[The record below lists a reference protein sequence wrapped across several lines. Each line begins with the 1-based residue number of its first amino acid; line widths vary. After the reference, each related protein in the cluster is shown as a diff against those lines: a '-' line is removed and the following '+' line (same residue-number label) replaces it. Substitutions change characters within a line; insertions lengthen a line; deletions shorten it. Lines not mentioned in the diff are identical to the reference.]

1 VIPLRSVGTRLSL
14 ALLAIVAAGLAFVYM
29 IVVPPLED
37 RLVDGKLDQLEAV
50 AGPVALQLKQPIS
63 DADAADPLQSVAVG
77 ASARALV
84 VEPLARNV
92 LRVTDVAGDDPS
104 VYRNDPVGLRALEFG
119 EVVRETVERGGER
132 FAEVAVPYRADD
144 QPRAL
149 LLASPLREQMETVD
163 TVERRLLIAGILA
176 LAGAVLL
183 GYGGSWLFARRLRRL
198 EHAAERIAAGHFDE
212 PIVDRGRDE
221 IGQLAAAFERMRLRL
236 AQLEHARREFVANA
250 SHELRTP
257 LFSIAGSL
265 ELLADEEL
273 DKRTRREF
281 IVTMREQVDR
291 LSRLAADLLD
301 LSRLDAGR
309 IAAEAEPVELGA
321 IAQALGD
328 EFRAVAQAREHV
340 LEVNGQSPIRAVGD
354 EQWILRTG
362 RALVENALVHT
373 PPGTTVRVRVS
384 RDGEHAR
391 LSVEDDGPGIPSEH
405 LEHVF
410 ERFYR
415 IEGDRASGS
424 GLGLAIA
431 RELAQLM
438 GGAVSV
444 VSEPGR
450 TVFTVSLPD
459 ARENGLVTIATS
471 ENRESGSAR

>member
-14 ALLAIVAAGLAFVYM
+14 ALLLIVAAGLVFVYM

-50 AGPVALQLKQPIS
+50 GTPVAAALRQAEVDEDVQLLTAGAASNGRALIVAPLERGLLQIIDDSSPSDPSAYVRDPVAL
-63 DADAADPLQSVAVG
+63 
-77 ASARALV
+77 
-84 VEPLARNV
+84 N
-92 LRVTDVAGDDPS
+92 
-104 VYRNDPVGLRALEFG
+104 ALESRQ
-119 EVVRETVERGGER
+119 VARDTVDRGGER
-132 FAEVAVPYRADD
+132 FAEVAVPYFAGAET
-144 QPRAL
+144 QAVL
-149 LLASPLREQMETVD
+149 LVSPLREQLETVD
-163 TVERRLLIAGILA
+163 TVEKRLLIAGVLA
-176 LAGAVLL
+176 LAGALLL

-212 PIVDRGRDE
+212 PVVDRGRDE
-221 IGQLAAAFERMRLRL
+221 IGDLAAAFERMRQRL

-273 DKRTRREF
+273 DESTRMEF
-281 IVTMREQVDR
+281 IATMREQVDR

-340 LEVNGQSPIRAVGD
+340 LEVDGRSPVRAVGD
-354 EQWILRTG
+354 EQWILRAG

-373 PPGTTVRVRVS
+373 PAGTTVRVLVS
-384 RDGEHAR
+384 EEGEHAQ
-391 LSVEDDGPGIPSEH
+391 LAVEDDGPGIPIEH
-405 LEHVF
+405 LDHVF

-415 IEGDRASGS
+415 VDGGRASGS

-431 RELAQLM
+431 RELTQLM
-438 GGAVSV
+438 GGAVTV
-444 VSEPGR
+444 ASEPGR
-450 TVFTVSLPD
+450 TVFTVTLPNS
-459 ARENGLVTIATS
+459 RENGLVTITTS
-471 ENRESGSAR
+471 QDRAFGSAR